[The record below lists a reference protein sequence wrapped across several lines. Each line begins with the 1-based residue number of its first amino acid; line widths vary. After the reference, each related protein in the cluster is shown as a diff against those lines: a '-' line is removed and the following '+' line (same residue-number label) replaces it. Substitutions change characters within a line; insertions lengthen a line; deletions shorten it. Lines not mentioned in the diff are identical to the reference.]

1 MTGSDETKTH
11 FRTCHLCEATCG
23 LEITTKGD
31 AVVRIRGDQN
41 DVFSRGFICPKGST
55 IKDLDGDPDRVR
67 HPMVR
72 DGETWRKVSWEEAF
86 AEIDR
91 RFRGVRARHPDPRS
105 SAIYFGNPTAHNIS
119 SSLYLRSLMNAL
131 KTTNVYSASTVDQMP
146 KQISAALMFGAMAT
160 IPVPDLDRTDYLVI
174 LGANPWESNGS
185 VCTAP
190 DFPGRVEAI
199 RARGGKV
206 VVVDPRRTKTAE
218 HADWHLAIRPGADAA
233 LLAAIVHV
241 LFVDGLATL
250 GDIDGR
256 VNGVEAVRDVTAET
270 TPEWA
275 ERITGLDAGD
285 IRTLAHELSAAPSAA
300 VYGRIGTCINEFG
313 TLSSWLV
320 DVVNVLTGNLDRVGG
335 AMFGLAATQAGPSL
349 GSARQGKAFDL
360 GRWRSRVRAAA
371 EAGSELPVAVLA
383 EEIETAGDGQIRALF
398 SVAGNPVLSTPDGR
412 RLDAALATLE
422 LFVAVDM
429 YLNETTRHAHVLLP
443 PPRSL
448 TRPHYDHLLYQF
460 AVRSVANWSD
470 PVFELHADERH
481 EWDTLL
487 RLGAV
492 LAGSGT
498 EVDVEELDEAAARG
512 RLESAVRSR
521 RSPVFGR
528 NVDELLA
535 LCGDERGPARLID
548 ITLRLGRFGDGFGAR
563 PDGLTLAKLRENPHG
578 IDFGPLIPRLEHAL
592 TTPSGRV
599 ELAPAL
605 LVDDMARFRSSSTS
619 DAPIATSER
628 SSLALQLIGRRDL
641 RSNNSW
647 MHNVN
652 VLVKGKPRCTLQIH
666 PDDAALRNISDGES
680 VRVESS
686 VGAIEVTVAV
696 TDIVRRGVVSLPHG
710 WGHHRN
716 GSRLGVARANAGA
729 SFNDVVDSSLIDPH
743 SGNAALNS
751 TMVVVTPRAGAK

>member
-1 MTGSDETKTH
+1 M
-11 FRTCHLCEATCG
+11 
-23 LEITTKGD
+23 
-31 AVVRIRGDQN
+31 
-41 DVFSRGFICPKGST
+41 
-55 IKDLDGDPDRVR
+55 DR
-67 HPMVR
+67 
-72 DGETWRKVSWEEAF
+72 
-86 AEIDR
+86 
-91 RFRGVRARHPDPRS
+91 
-105 SAIYFGNPTAHNIS
+105 
-119 SSLYLRSLMNAL
+119 
-131 KTTNVYSASTVDQMP
+131 
-146 KQISAALMFGAMAT
+146 
-160 IPVPDLDRTDYLVI
+160 
-174 LGANPWESNGS
+174 
-185 VCTAP
+185 
-190 DFPGRVEAI
+190 FPGRVEAI

-250 GDIDGR
+250 GDIEGR
-256 VNGVEAVRDVTAET
+256 VNGVEMVRNITAET
-270 TPEWA
+270 SPQWA
-275 ERITGLDAGD
+275 APITGLDAND
-285 IRTLAHELSAAPSAA
+285 IRTLAHELATAPSAA

-320 DVVNVLTGNLDRVGG
+320 DVVNVLTGNLDRAGG
-335 AMFGLAATQAGPSL
+335 AMFGLAATQPGPIS
-349 GSARQGKAFDL
+349 GPAREGKAFNL
-360 GRWRSRVRAAA
+360 GRWKSRVRGSA

-383 EEIETAGDGQIRALF
+383 EEIETPGDGQIRALF
-398 SVAGNPVLSTPDGR
+398 TVAGNPVLSAPDGR

-470 PVFELHADERH
+470 PLFELDVDERH

-498 EVDVEELDEAAARG
+498 EVDVEALDEAAARG

-521 RSPVFGR
+521 RSAVFGR
-528 NVDELLA
+528 NVDELLG
-535 LCGDERGPARLID
+535 LCGAERGPARLID

-563 PDGLTLAKLRENPHG
+563 PDGLTLALLRQNPHG
-578 IDFGPLIPRLEHAL
+578 IDFGPLIPRLDDAL
-592 TTPSGRV
+592 KTPSGRV
-599 ELAPAL
+599 ELAPMVM
-605 LVDDMARFRSSSTS
+605 VDDLARFRSSTTKRAS
-619 DAPIATSER
+619 IATSER
-628 SSLALQLIGRRDL
+628 SSSALQLLGRRDL

-647 MHNVN
+647 MHNVK

-666 PDDAALRNISDGES
+666 PDDAAARSIGDGEP
-680 VRVESS
+680 VRVASS
-686 VGAIEVTVAV
+686 VGVIDVTAAV

-710 WGHHRN
+710 WGHDRN
-716 GSRLGVARANAGA
+716 GAQLGIARANAGA
-729 SFNDVVDSSLIDPH
+729 SFNDVVDTSLTDPH

-751 TMVVVTPRAGAK
+751 TMVHVEPLETAQ